1 MALAF
6 VSGWFVTSARAS
18 WEYMELAANGFMIFD
33 AGKFAKQAAMAMM
46 QGTVGDAGTFLGL
59 THNTLTMDKNRL
71 QLSEQE
77 VMNMGA
83 LYANLGAR
91 QSAASTG
98 SGTALLDTAI
108 EFGDLNDRILSNALE
123 QAEKEGM
130 DPRAMQS
137 LAQTVHGT
145 ARIQVFDEVLRMYEK
160 MGGARLSIAERA
172 NLKAQIDLLN
182 DDQLNHETIVR
193 LAKAQREV
201 YESQQKAD
209 AAELGRR
216 VVHNAARQGL
226 RLDGE
231 YADYAP
237 TVDTVNVDPEVY
249 KYDEIGGMVSIVDP
263 SRPAI
268 ASANPFVGNPFI
280 GAKGSDVGTT
290 PFMGTSRYIPGS
302 TVPSLLTPGGTTG
315 TIQSAMGGDFTPEMT
330 AYAAQ
335 MAQQYGLTSL
345 TPADSQKW
353 FPGVVGPPSAMDW
366 ANLMGRMSKL
376 ESGVNPELT
385 YKENFTDS
393 SGNNVISTGLLQ
405 LSQESARGYG
415 FDVTTNSLKDPA
427 MNIEIGAAILAK
439 WVKTDGVI
447 SGGSSGNWKG
457 AARYWSI
464 YRSGKMEGTASL
476 TSHGDKMICRTKHEN
491 HEKTIPVVDIC
502 LMPVVPDVRRISVG

>member
-1 MALAF
+1 MKRFILTFLVAAQILSPA
-6 VSGWFVTSARAS
+6 VRAS

-33 AGKFAKQAAMAMM
+33 AGKFAKQSAMAMM
-46 QGTVGDAGTFLGL
+46 MGTVGDAATVLGKTSNIL
-59 THNTLTMDKNRL
+59 NSSKETLDLETHNVEMLA
-71 QLSEQE
+71 
-77 VMNMGA
+77 G

-237 TVDTVNVDPEVY
+237 TVDTVNIDPGVY

-263 SRPAI
+263 SRTAI
-268 ASANPFVGNPFI
+268 ASANPFVGNPFA
-280 GAKGSDVGTT
+280 GAKGSELGIVA
-290 PFMGTSRYIPGS
+290 SRPE
-302 TVPSLLTPGGTTG
+302 TGGG
-315 TIQSAMGGDFTPEMT
+315 EFAN
-330 AYAAQ
+330 
-335 MAQQYGLTSL
+335 MAQDPSFSYNYANIPAMPDS
-345 TPADSQKW
+345 ADSNQR
-353 FPGVVGPPSAMDW
+353 AAW
-366 ANLMGRMSKL
+366 AVQ
-376 ESGVNPELT
+376 E
-385 YKENFTDS
+385 
-393 SGNNVISTGLLQ
+393 GLLYSS
-405 LSQESARGYG
+405 SQGWCARGA
-415 FDVTTNSLKDPA
+415 N
-427 MNIEIGAAILAK
+427 NILSYYVNGN
-439 WVKTDGVI
+439 GM
-447 SGGSSGNWKG
+447 GSSGANAKDMGPILQSRYGMSPVMDTGTYQNGDTRVLSNKG
-457 AARYWSI
+457 YGHIETYMNGRWYSDFPQNNSSVGSSRYSTATLYRLPASRMANSGHNLKNHENI
-464 YRSGKMEGTASL
+464 YNTGHIDSFSNHFA
-476 TSHGDKMICRTKHEN
+476 ICR
-491 HEKTIPVVDIC
+491 
-502 LMPVVPDVRRISVG
+502 RRPLGTPSGTGRA